1 MYFGDLYEYAYN
13 DLFRPINKDDEIKF
27 LIIKTLK
34 RAVLLFQ
41 DLIKFLRP
49 SIINFRNFL

>member
-1 MYFGDLYEYAYN
+1 MYFGDLNTYAYN
-13 DLFRPINKDDEIKF
+13 DLFRPINTDDEMKF

-41 DLIKFLRP
+41 DLIKFLCP